1 MGRLHDL
8 AACGQA
14 IWFDFIQRSLISSGE
29 LQRLID
35 EGVRGVTSNP
45 TIFEKAITASS
56 DYDLSLK
63 HLARQGMTIEQIYEG
78 LVLHDISLTADLFL
92 PVYVDTKGLDGYVSI
107 EVDPRLAYD
116 TDRTVSEA
124 RRLWKQLNK
133 SNVMIK
139 VPATDP
145 GIPAMETL
153 ISEGI
158 NVNATLLF
166 SVSQYEK
173 AAEAYLQGLEKRILA
188 GGDVRSVA
196 SVASFFVSRIDTAVD
211 LQLAGSDSE
220 DLLGKAAIASAKVA
234 YEHFSRIFAGPRWER
249 IAAHGARV
257 QRLLWA
263 STGTKNPRYPDTLY
277 VDRLIGPHTVNTL
290 PPATLGAF
298 MDHGH
303 VSPSLECGLAEAKD
317 QLHRL
322 SLLGI
327 DLEALTRKLED
338 DGVRSFASSFASLM
352 ESIEKKR
359 TEVMPS

>member
-45 TIFEKAITASS
+45 TIFEKAIAGSS
-56 DYDLSLK
+56 DYDLALK
-63 HLARQGMTIEQIYEG
+63 HLARQGRTIEEIFEG

-116 TDRTVSEA
+116 TGRTVHEA
-124 RRLWKQLNK
+124 RRLFQQLK
-133 SNVMIK
+133 KPNVMIK

-145 GIPAMETL
+145 GIPAIETL

-158 NVNATLLF
+158 NVNVTLLF
-166 SVSQYEK
+166 SVSQYVK
-173 AAEAYLQGLEKRILA
+173 AAEAYLQGLEKRLA
-188 GGDVRSVA
+188 SGGDIHAIS

-211 LQLAGSDSE
+211 VQLAGSDSD

-234 YEHFSRIFAGPRWER
+234 YEHFTRIFTGPRWER

-303 VSPSLECGLAEAKD
+303 VSPSLESGLAEARD

-327 DLEALTRKLED
+327 DLEAVTRKLED
-338 DGVRSFASSFASLM
+338 DGVKAFASSFASLM

-359 TEVMPS
+359 TEVMSS

>member
-45 TIFEKAITASS
+45 TIFEKAIAGSS
-56 DYDLSLK
+56 DYDLALK
-63 HLARQGMTIEQIYEG
+63 HLAREGRTIEEIYEG

-116 TDRTVSEA
+116 TDRTVHEA
-124 RRLWKQLNK
+124 RRLFQQLK
-133 SNVMIK
+133 KPNVMIK

-145 GIPAMETL
+145 GIPAIETL

-158 NVNATLLF
+158 NVNVTLLF
-166 SVSQYEK
+166 SVSQYTK
-173 AAEAYLQGLEKRILA
+173 AAQAYLEGLEKRIA
-188 GGDVRSVA
+188 GGKDTRSVA

-211 LQLAGSDSE
+211 SQLAGTDSGE
-220 DLLGKAAIASAKVA
+220 LMGKAAIASAKVS
-234 YEHFSRIFAGPRWER
+234 YEHFTRIFTGPRWER

-303 VSPSLECGLAEAKD
+303 VSPSLESGLAEARD

-327 DLEALTRKLED
+327 DLEAVTRKLED
-338 DGVRSFASSFASLM
+338 DGVKAFASSFASLM

-359 TEVMPS
+359 SEVMSS